1 MRKVGKGALRRGG
14 RNLTLIIIIIIIISA
29 ITIPSIIAVY

>member
-14 RNLTLIIIIIIIISA
+14 RNLTLIIIIIIISA
-29 ITIPSIIAVY
+29 IIIPSIIAGY

>member
-14 RNLTLIIIIIIIISA
+14 RNLTLIIIIIIISA

>member
-14 RNLTLIIIIIIIISA
+14 RNLTLIIIIISA